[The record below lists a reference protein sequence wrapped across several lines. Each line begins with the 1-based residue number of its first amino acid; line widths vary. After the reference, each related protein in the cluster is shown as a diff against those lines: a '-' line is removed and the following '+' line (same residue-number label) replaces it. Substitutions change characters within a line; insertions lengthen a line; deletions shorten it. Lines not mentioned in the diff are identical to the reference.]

1 MIDGLSLALAA
12 LSGLFLFLFPRFRR
26 AGPARLRAIPGLARL
41 YRAFGLSV
49 EDGTRLLVGLGGQ
62 SLLTRN
68 AGAAL
73 AGLSLL
79 REVSQKASVSDQPP
93 VAVAGESA
101 LAFLAQ
107 DTLHAGYRAVGAGE
121 FYQPVTGRLAGMTA
135 FSAAAATIPMLGDEN
150 VSVAALVGNFG
161 VEAGL
166 LAEAAE
172 RSHVLLIGA
181 TNDPAGQSV
190 LYATAPEALIGEEL
204 FAAPVYLASSPGSAA
219 NLILQDI
226 LRWLIVLGLLLGL
239 ALKILGVI

>member
-1 MIDGLSLALAA
+1 MIDGLSLALAV
-12 LSGLFLFLFPRFRR
+12 LSGLFLLVFARFRR
-26 AGPARLRAIPGLARL
+26 AGPARLRAIPGLGRL

-49 EDGTRLLVGLGGQ
+49 EDGTRLLIGLGGP

-79 REVSQKASVSDQPP
+79 RELSQKASVSDRPP

-107 DTLHAGYRAVGAGE
+107 DTLHSGYRAVGAGE
-121 FYQPVTGRLAGMTA
+121 FYQPMAGRLAGMTA
-135 FSAAAATIPMLGDEN
+135 FSSAAGTIPMLGDEN
-150 VSVAALVGNFG
+150 VSLAALVGNYG

-166 LAEAAE
+166 LSEAAE

-181 TNDPAGQSV
+181 TSDPGGQAV
-190 LYATAPEALIGEEL
+190 LYATAQEALIGEEL
-204 FAAPVYLASSPGSAA
+204 FAAPVYLAGAQGVAA
-219 NLILQDI
+219 NLVLQDI
-226 LRWLIVLGLLLGL
+226 LRWLIVLGLLLGS
-239 ALKILGVI
+239 ALKLFGVI

>member
-1 MIDGLSLALAA
+1 LIDALGLAVAA
-12 LSGLFLFLFPRFRR
+12 LSGLFLLLLGRFRR
-26 AGPARLRAIPGLARL
+26 ARPARLRAIPGLARL

-49 EDGTRLLVGLGGQ
+49 EDGSRLLVGLGGQ
-62 SLLTRN
+62 SLLTQN

-79 REVSQKASVSDQPP
+79 RELSQKASVSDRPP

-121 FYQPVTGRLAGMTA
+121 FYQPVMGRLAGMTA
-135 FSAAAATIPMLGDEN
+135 FSSAAATIPMLGDEN
-150 VSVAALVGNFG
+150 VSLAALIGNFG

-166 LAEAAE
+166 LSEAAE
-172 RSHVLLIGA
+172 RSHVLVIGA
-181 TNDPAGQSV
+181 TSDPAGQSV

-204 FAAPVYLASSPGSAA
+204 FAAPVYLAGAPGMDA

-226 LRWLIVLGLLLGL
+226 LRWLIILGLLLGS
-239 ALKILGVI
+239 ALKIVGLI